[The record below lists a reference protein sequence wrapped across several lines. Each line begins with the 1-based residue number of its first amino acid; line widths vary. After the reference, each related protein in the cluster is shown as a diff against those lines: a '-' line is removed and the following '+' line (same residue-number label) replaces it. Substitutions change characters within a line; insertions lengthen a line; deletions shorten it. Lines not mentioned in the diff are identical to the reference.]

1 VFINLRIAVRVVVRE
16 PGGRDNGNGES
27 IHSFFAVQREG

>member
-1 VFINLRIAVRVVVRE
+1 VFIRFWIVRVVVRE

-27 IHSFFAVQREG
+27 IHSFLEVEREG